1 MSRRRRNPPKTRRV
15 DGSLILVQVAPT
27 RAATP
32 ADREISL
39 AKRQIE
45 RALIAR
51 GLGKR
56 QALIIVSGMTH
67 DALLREAAILNSP
80 GQGRSAW
87 WRRLFGGEA

>member
-1 MSRRRRNPPKTRRV
+1 MTRRHRKPKPRRV

-32 ADREISL
+32 ADREVSL
-39 AKRQIE
+39 AKRKLE

-56 QALIIVSGMTH
+56 QALIIVSGLAH
-67 DALLREAAILNSP
+67 DVLLREAEILNSP
-80 GQGRSAW
+80 DQGRSAW